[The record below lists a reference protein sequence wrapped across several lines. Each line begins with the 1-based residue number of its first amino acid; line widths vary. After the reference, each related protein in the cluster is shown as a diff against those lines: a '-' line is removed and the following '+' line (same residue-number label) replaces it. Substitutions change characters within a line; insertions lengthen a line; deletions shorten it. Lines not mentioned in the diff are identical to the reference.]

1 MLRRFLLKCITY
13 KKDSGSLIY
22 ALLNKFNKYK
32 FPRKLL
38 ITKNSKYFN
47 HSVRR
52 INRIMNGKEFS
63 YLEIGVANG
72 TTLESVKASEKHAVD
87 PFPTF
92 NTRDLPSGT
101 HFYKSTSDNF
111 FSSLEKSKKFDFI
124 FLDGLHEFK
133 QLARDFT
140 NALQHINN
148 PGWILIDDIVPSDSI
163 SAIPSIELSYK
174 TRGVEANEGFP
185 WHGDCYK
192 ILPIILN
199 SFPNIQPYLII
210 YPDNPQLLLKITQPI
225 DNTTIDQ
232 FETPKLFEYS
242 QVFSSKNLKT
252 YPVYIEDLL
261 MNELS
266 INGSIE

>member
-1 MLRRFLLKCITY
+1 MLQRFLLKCITY

-22 ALLNKFNKYK
+22 ALLNKFNKNK

-38 ITKNSKYFN
+38 VSKNSKYFN
-47 HSVRR
+47 HSARR
-52 INRIMNGKEFS
+52 INRIMSGKEFS

-72 TTLESVKASEKHAVD
+72 TTLESVKASEKHGVD

-133 QLARDFT
+133 QLARDFR

-163 SAIPSIELSYK
+163 SAIPSIEFPIKLEALKPMKVFLGMETVIRYFQLS
-174 TRGVEANEGFP
+174 
-185 WHGDCYK
+185 
-192 ILPIILN
+192 
-199 SFPNIQPYLII
+199 
-210 YPDNPQLLLKITQPI
+210 
-225 DNTTIDQ
+225 
-232 FETPKLFEYS
+232 
-242 QVFSSKNLKT
+242 
-252 YPVYIEDLL
+252 
-261 MNELS
+261 
-266 INGSIE
+266 